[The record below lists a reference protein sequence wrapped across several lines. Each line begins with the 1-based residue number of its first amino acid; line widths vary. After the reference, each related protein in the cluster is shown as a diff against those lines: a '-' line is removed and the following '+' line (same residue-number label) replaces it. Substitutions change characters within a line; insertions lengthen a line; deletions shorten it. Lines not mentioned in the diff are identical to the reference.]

1 MMERCE
7 VFYNHEKTMCRETAV
22 APLIKQKCD
31 LGCQRR
37 HTLHNE
43 EDEHE
48 QIGHDLRR
56 QGKEGI

>member
-1 MMERCE
+1 MKGLC
-7 VFYNHEKTMCRETAV
+7 VEKNAV
-22 APLIKQKCD
+22 APLMKQKCD
-31 LGCQRR
+31 LGCHRR
-37 HTLHNE
+37 HTLRNE